1 MYIVQFYTFYSNMF
15 DSLEG
20 NSFQV
25 NQLEFLSN
33 YKVVNLENKI
43 KTMVLMSQLDNPI
56 LYDREHT
63 AVSVSTASMS
73 APSRPSFTISTCTS
87 SSLQLMISKLYRY
100 LIRLSS
106 A

>member
-1 MYIVQFYTFYSNMF
+1 MYTFYSNMF

-33 YKVVNLENKI
+33 YQVVNLENKL

-56 LYDREHT
+56 LFLIHMIVDIPR
-63 AVSVSTASMS
+63 SQ
-73 APSRPSFTISTCTS
+73 CQ
-87 SSLQLMISKLYRY
+87 QLP
-100 LIRLSS
+100 
-106 A
+106 